1 MPSGE
6 SSHVLVAGGAGFVGQ
21 HLCRR
26 LVRDGYRVDCLDNFC
41 TSDPRH
47 KAALEASG
55 IHVIEADVTAAP
67 DRVYDVIFHLAS
79 PASPIHYR
87 RLSLP
92 TMWANALGTKRLLE
106 LASSSGASF
115 LLASTSEVYGD
126 PLVHPQTEDYWGNVN
141 PIGERAC
148 YDESKRFAEALTA
161 EHRRVYGVNARIV
174 RIFNTYGPGMGI
186 GDGRAVPAFVV
197 AALRGEPI
205 PIQGDGRQTRSFCYV
220 DDLVD
225 GLMLVGMDREADGCV
240 YNLGNP
246 HEVTILEVAETIREI
261 SGSTSELEFGEAA
274 PDDPNRRNP
283 DITRVRAAYGWN
295 PSVDLTTGLRK
306 VVEDIGSRLELE
318 GRPVREGVSGSSGT
332 GAPDA

>member
-1 MPSGE
+1 VTGR
-6 SSHVLVAGGAGFVGQ
+6 VLVAGGAGFIGQ

-26 LVRDGYRVDCLDNFC
+26 LVRDGYAVDCLDNYC

-47 KAALEASG
+47 KAALEADG

-67 DRVYDVIFHLAS
+67 DRVYDVVFHLAS

-106 LASSSGASF
+106 LSAACGAAF

-126 PLVHPQTEDYWGNVN
+126 PLVHPQTEEYWGNVN

-174 RIFNTYGPGMGI
+174 RIFNTYGPGMAL
-186 GDGRAVPAFVV
+186 GDGRAVPAFAV
-197 AALRGEPI
+197 AALNGEPI
-205 PIQGDGRQTRSFCYV
+205 QIQGDGQQTRSFCYV

-225 GLMLVGMDREADGCV
+225 GLIAAGLDRTADGAV

-246 HEVTILEVAETIREI
+246 HEITILELAETIRSL
-261 SGSTSELEFGEAA
+261 SGSRSELRFGAPV
-274 PDDPNRRNP
+274 PDDPHRRKP
-283 DITRVRAAYGWN
+283 DIGKIRAAYGWE
-295 PSVDLTTGLRK
+295 PRVSLESGLTR
-306 VVEDIGSRLELE
+306 VVGDIARRLNL
-318 GRPVREGVSGSSGT
+318 GGV
-332 GAPDA
+332 AAR